1 MSLGSDD
8 GGAVAVKFDAVA
20 MDFRDP
26 VAAQGELSG
35 GKGANLAL
43 LTQRGFAVPPGFIVS
58 ANAYREFTASAA
70 AAGLLTAVERFSYD
84 DPARLASQARELRE
98 RLTALPLPANVERE
112 VRTRLERFPARS
124 AFSVRSSST
133 FEDLAGAAF
142 AGQHDTFLNCVGVE
156 RVLERVRDC
165 FVSLWQDRAVAYRH
179 QRGFEQRAAAMAV
192 VVQQMVRAEVAGVGF
207 TINPVNGRLDEMLI
221 NANYGLGESVVSGEG
236 EIDQFVLA
244 KADGEVRSS
253 SIGRKSHRVVAAADG
268 VVNEALDARAASQPC
283 LAPAA
288 LRELAALMRDVEK
301 SYQFPQD
308 IEWALAGG
316 RFHLLQ
322 SRPVTAIPPR
332 WTRDESAE
340 RFPNAIT
347 PLAWD
352 FVEEG
357 FHRSL
362 NHSFRLMGYP
372 PFNGKWFG
380 VQGHYIYGN
389 QNAVDI
395 YGGRAPLAVRSI
407 ADLKEQLPKLAQQF
421 AWVQELPVEWSREL
435 DHYLLRIGEFM
446 AEPLH
451 DKSLRQV
458 WDFVQEVNQLGT
470 QYFLPNI
477 AISLTQRVLYR
488 VLHGLLAMML
498 DDAQAAARAF
508 DALLAWCETKT
519 GVINRELYQIA
530 ALVRA
535 DPALAQLLKS
545 TDSRRLLAQ
554 DLAAAHPAFWSR
566 LQKFL
571 RDHGHR
577 ETDFDP
583 YVPTWVEAPWVV
595 LDNLRM
601 MVDLP
606 ESLDPRDREYELKAQ
621 MQRTE
626 FELLSR
632 LPAEL
637 HFFFNELLRLA
648 RTYTSLDDLEHYQTT
663 RLTLPLRKGLRELG
677 HRLERRGVVR
687 EPMDV
692 FFARLS
698 ELDAAIRSD
707 RDEGW
712 TALAKAIARE
722 KQAYLEHRAA
732 PPAWV
737 LGESSPGRA
746 AAGDLSGL
754 AGSPGTAE
762 GEVFLVL
769 SPEDFPRFP
778 KGAVLVAR
786 TTNPAWTPLFYS
798 ACAVVTESGG
808 PLSHGAVTAREM
820 QIPAVMSVHGVL
832 EQLKNGQRVRVDGS
846 AGRVTLL

>member
-1 MSLGSDD
+1 MSLVFEFGD
-8 GGAVAVKFDAVA
+8 AVAV
-20 MDFRDP
+20 
-26 VAAQGELSG
+26 QGDISG

-43 LTQRGFAVPPGFIVS
+43 LTQRGFAVPPGFIIS
-58 ANAYREFTASAA
+58 ALAYREFTSGAA
-70 AAGLLTAVERFSYD
+70 ELLTAVDRFSFD
-84 DPARLASQARELRE
+84 EPTRLAAQARELRE
-98 RLTALPLPANVERE
+98 RLGRLPLPTEVERQ
-112 VRTRLERFPARS
+112 VRALIARFPAGS

-142 AGQHDTFLNCVGVE
+142 AGQHDTFLNCVGE
-156 RVLERVRDC
+156 QRVIERVRDC
-165 FVSLWQDRAVAYRH
+165 FLSLWQDRAVLYRH
-179 QRGFEQRAAAMAV
+179 QRGFDQRAAAMAV
-192 VVQQMVRAEVAGVGF
+192 VVQEMVRAEVAGVGF
-207 TINPVNGRLDEMLI
+207 TINPVNGRLDEIVI

-236 EIDQFVLA
+236 EVDQFVLA
-244 KADGEVRSS
+244 KADGAIRSS
-253 SIGRKSHRVVAAADG
+253 SIGHKSHRVVAAADG
-268 VVNEALDARAASQPC
+268 VVSEALDAKAAAQPC
-283 LAPAA
+283 LSPTA
-288 LRELAALMRDVEK
+288 LGELASLMREVEK

-308 IEWALAGG
+308 IEWAIAG
-316 RFHLLQ
+316 RQISLLQ

-362 NHSFRLMGYP
+362 NHSFQLMGYP

-380 VQGHYIYGN
+380 VHGHYIYGN
-389 QNAVDI
+389 QNAVEI
-395 YGGRAPLAVRSI
+395 YGGRAPLAIQSV
-407 ADLKEQLPKLAQQF
+407 ADLQEQLPKLAQQF
-421 AWVQELPVEWSREL
+421 AWVQELPVEWSRDL

-451 DKSLRQV
+451 DKTLQQV
-458 WDFVQEVNQLGT
+458 WAFVQEVNQLGT

-477 AISLTQRVLYR
+477 AISLTQRALYR

-498 DDAQAAARAF
+498 RDTQAAARAF
-508 DALLAWCETKT
+508 DAVLAWCETKT
-519 GVINRELYQIA
+519 GVINKELYHIA
-530 ALVRA
+530 AMVRA
-535 DPALAQLLKS
+535 DAALAPLLKG
-545 TDSRRLLAQ
+545 TDSRKLLEQ
-554 DLAAAHPAFWSR
+554 DLATAHPAFWSR
-566 LQKFL
+566 FQIFL

-606 ESLDPRDREYELKAQ
+606 ESLNPREKERELKIR

-632 LPAEL
+632 IPAEL
-637 HFFFNELLRLA
+637 HFFFHELLRLA

-663 RLTLPLRKGLRELG
+663 RLTLPMRKGLRELG

-692 FFARLS
+692 FFARLNA
-698 ELDAAIRSD
+698 LDAAVRND
-707 RDEGW
+707 RDEEW
-712 TALAKAIARE
+712 TALAKAIAQE
-722 KQAYLEHRAA
+722 KQAYLEHCTAQPAWALGEAA
-732 PPAWV
+732 PKK
-737 LGESSPGRA
+737 A
-746 AAGDLSGL
+746 AAGGLTGL

-798 ACAVVTESGG
+798 ACAVITESGG

-832 EQLKNGQRVRVDGS
+832 EQLKNGQRVRVDGA
-846 AGRVTLL
+846 AGSVTLL

>member
-1 MSLGSDD
+1 MSL
-8 GGAVAVKFDAVA
+8 VF
-20 MDFRDP
+20 DFRDP

-43 LTQRGFAVPPGFIVS
+43 LTQRGFAVPGGFIVS
-58 ANAYREFTASAA
+58 ALAYREFTAGAA
-70 AAGLLTAVERFSYD
+70 ATLAAVEQFSFE
-84 DPARLASQARELRE
+84 DPARLATQARELRNE
-98 RLTALPLPANVERE
+98 LVKLPLPAEVERLI
-112 VRTRLERFPARS
+112 RAHLERLRS
-124 AFSVRSSST
+124 VHAFSVRSSST

-156 RVLERVRDC
+156 RVLERVREC
-165 FVSLWQDRAVAYRH
+165 FASLWQDRALLYRQ
-179 QRGFEQRAAAMAV
+179 QRGFDHAAAAMAV
-192 VVQQMVRAEVAGVGF
+192 VVQEMVRAEVAGVGF

-236 EIDQFVLA
+236 EVDQFVLA
-244 KADGEVRSS
+244 KADGALRSS
-253 SIGRKSHRVVAAADG
+253 NIGRKSHRVVAAADG
-268 VVNEALDARAASQPC
+268 VVSEALDEKAARQPC
-283 LAPAA
+283 LSSAQLGEMAG
-288 LRELAALMRDVEK
+288 LMREVEK

-316 RFHLLQ
+316 KIFLLQ

-380 VQGHYIYGN
+380 VHGHYIYGN
-389 QNAVDI
+389 QNAVEI
-395 YGGRAPLAVRSI
+395 YGGRAPLAIRSV
-407 ADLKEQLPKLAQQF
+407 ADLQEQLPKLAQQF
-421 AWVQELPVEWSREL
+421 AWVQELPVEWSRDL

-451 DKSLRQV
+451 DKTLQQV
-458 WDFVQEVNQLGT
+458 WAFVQEVNRLGT

-477 AISLTQRVLYR
+477 AISLTQRALYR

-498 DDAQAAARAF
+498 RDTQAAARTF

-519 GVINRELYQIA
+519 GVINKELYHIA

-535 DPALAQLLKS
+535 DPALAALLRN
-545 TDSRRLLAQ
+545 TESRKLLEQ
-554 DLAAAHPAFWSR
+554 DLAGAHPAFWSR
-566 LQKFL
+566 FQTFL

-601 MVDLP
+601 MADLP
-606 ESLDPRDREYELKAQ
+606 ESHHPREKERELKIR
-621 MQRTE
+621 MQKTE

-632 LPAEL
+632 IPADL
-637 HFFFNELLRLA
+637 HFFFIELLRLA

-663 RLTLPLRKGLRELG
+663 RLTLPMRKGLRELG
-677 HRLERRGVVR
+677 HRLTRRGVVR

-692 FFARLS
+692 FFARLDA
-698 ELDAAIRSD
+698 LDAAIRND
-707 RDEGW
+707 RDEEW
-712 TALAKAIARE
+712 TALGKKIAEE

-732 PPAWV
+732 PPPWT
-737 LGESSPGRA
+737 LGESAPRPA
-746 AAGDLSGL
+746 AAGALTGL
-754 AGSPGTAE
+754 AGSPGVAE

-798 ACAVVTESGG
+798 ACAVITESGG

-832 EQLKNGQRVRVDGS
+832 EQLKNGQRVRVDGA
-846 AGRVTLL
+846 AGNVTLL